1 MLINILFTTF
11 QLLGRL
17 DLSRKALIEAIA
29 SEVRACTKCS
39 LWRTRKNAVPGDGSP
54 EARVMFVG
62 EAPGYWEDFKGKP
75 FVGAAGKFL
84 DTLLAEAG
92 LSRSQVFIG
101 NVLKCRP
108 PGNREPAQSE
118 VEACTPFLDRQIA
131 AIKPMLIVTLGN
143 YSTAYIFAKAGITF
157 KGITEARGKF
167 YQANVLGLDV
177 TVFPTLHPAAGLYS
191 AKYKQ
196 LLIDDFR
203 LLRTKILEMGLAGST

>member
-1 MLINILFTTF
+1 M
-11 QLLGRL
+11 
-17 DLSRKALIEAIA
+17 EAVA
-29 SEVRACTKCS
+29 SEVKACRRCD
-39 LWRTRKNAVPGDGSP
+39 LWKTRKNAVPGEGSP
-54 EARVMFVG
+54 KAKIMFVG
-62 EAPGYWEDFKGKP
+62 EAPGYWEDVKGRP

-92 LSRSQVFIG
+92 LQRSQVFIG

-108 PGNREPAQSE
+108 PGNREPAPVE
-118 VEACTPFLDRQIA
+118 IEACTPFLERQIS
-131 AIKPMLIVTLGN
+131 AIQPKLIVTLGH
-143 YSTAYIFAKAGITF
+143 YSTAYIFSKAGIAF

-167 YQANVLGLDV
+167 YQARVLGLAV

-203 LLRTKILEMGLAGST
+203 LLKAKILELGLTASV